1 MSATRDAASHP
12 VSTRATERSGP
23 RWKMFVR
30 MLRRGVV
37 VRRGRAMSALL
48 AVVIAATVT
57 TAMLNLFVDVE
68 SKLRRE
74 FRSYGAN
81 VVIVAHE
88 GTSLPADALPKVD
101 ATLAGRGI
109 AVPFAYAIAHQAGGN
124 EGPVVVAG
132 TDMERVQRLNSWWSV
147 SGWPQ
152 AANSALV
159 GVRAE
164 KILSPDGRPF
174 DLSFEGRKLQL
185 TTAGTVRTGAAE
197 DSRVYLPLSEF
208 TAWTGLTPSSIEVAA
223 SGSPQEVSATI
234 QKLSAVLPGA
244 EVKPVRQIV
253 EAEAKVLGKTRL
265 SLLASA
271 AIIILTAALCVLAT
285 LTTWVL
291 DRRKDFAIMKALG
304 ASERMVNSLFA
315 AEAAV
320 LALVGAVAGYLV
332 GIGVAAWI
340 GRANFHAAVMP
351 RLSVFPVVL
360 AGSVAVALLSAVVPI
375 SLLRRVQPAII
386 LRGE

>member
-1 MSATRDAASHP
+1 MTATRNGA
-12 VSTRATERSGP
+12 
-23 RWKMFVR
+23 RWKMFAR
-30 MLRRGVV
+30 MLRRGVM
-37 VRRGRAMSALL
+37 VRRGRALTALL

-81 VVIVAHE
+81 VVVVAKD
-88 GTSLPADALPKVD
+88 GASLPSDALAKVD
-101 ATLAGRGI
+101 AVLAGRGI
-109 AVPFAYAIAHQAGGN
+109 AVPFALAVVHQAGGD
-124 EGPVVVAG
+124 EAPVVVAG
-132 TDMERVQRLNSWWSV
+132 TDMARVQRLNSWWSV
-147 SGWPQ
+147 TAWPQ
-152 AANSALV
+152 AMGSALV
-159 GVRAE
+159 GKRAE
-164 KILSPDGRPF
+164 KVLSPDGKPF
-174 DLSFEGRKLQL
+174 ELTFEGRKLRL
-185 TTAGTVRTGAAE
+185 TTAGTVHTGAAE
-197 DSRVYLPLSEF
+197 DSRVYLPLDQF
-208 TAWTGLTPSSIEVAA
+208 TAWTGVAPSSIEVAA
-223 SGSPQEVSATI
+223 SGSAPEVSATI
-234 QKLSAVLPGA
+234 QKLSSALPGA

-253 EAEAKVLGKTRL
+253 EAEAKVLGKTRM
-265 SLLASA
+265 SLMASA

-315 AEAAV
+315 AEAAL
-320 LALVGAVAGYLV
+320 LAVIGAVAGYMI

>member
-1 MSATRDAASHP
+1 VSANRNGA
-12 VSTRATERSGP
+12 

-30 MLRRGVV
+30 MLQRGVT
-37 VRRGRAMSALL
+37 VRRGRAMTALL
-48 AVVIAATVT
+48 AVVIAATVA

-68 SKLRRE
+68 SKLRHE

-81 VVIVAHE
+81 VVVVAKD
-88 GTSLPADALPKVD
+88 GASLPADALATVD
-101 ATLAGRGI
+101 SVLGGKGI
-109 AVPFAYAIAHQAGGN
+109 AVPFSYAIAHQGGGS
-124 EGPVVVAG
+124 EAPVVVAG
-132 TDMERVQRLNSWWSV
+132 TDMSRVQRLNSWWSV
-147 SGWPQ
+147 TAWPQ
-152 AANSALV
+152 NAGSALV
-159 GVRAE
+159 GTRAE
-164 KILSPDGRPF
+164 KVLSPDGAPF
-174 DLSFEGRKLQL
+174 DLIFEGRKLRL
-185 TTAGTVRTGAAE
+185 NAAGTVRTGAAE
-197 DSRVYLPLSEF
+197 DSRVYLPLQEF
-208 TAWTGLTPSSIEVAA
+208 TAWTGVAPSSIEVAA
-223 SGSPQEVSATI
+223 SGSAQEVNATI
-234 QKLSAVLPGA
+234 QKLGAALPAA

-315 AEAAV
+315 TEAA
-320 LALVGAVAGYLV
+320 LLGIIGAVVGYVL

-360 AGSVAVALLSAVVPI
+360 AGSVVVALMSAVLPI

>member
-1 MSATRDAASHP
+1 MTATRTGA
-12 VSTRATERSGP
+12 
-23 RWKMFVR
+23 RWKMFAR
-30 MLRRGVV
+30 MLRRGMV
-37 VRRGRAMSALL
+37 VRRGRAMTALL
-48 AVVIAATVT
+48 AVVIAATVS

-68 SKLRRE
+68 SKLRHE

-81 VVIVAHE
+81 VVIVAKE
-88 GTSLPADALPKVD
+88 GTSLPTDALAKVD
-101 ATLAGRGI
+101 AVLAGRGI
-109 AVPFAYAIAHQAGGN
+109 AVPFAYGIAHQITGDEA
-124 EGPVVVAG
+124 PVVVAG
-132 TDMERVQRLNSWWSV
+132 TDMARVQRLNSWWSV
-147 SGWPQ
+147 TAWPQ
-152 AANSALV
+152 APGSALI
-159 GVRAE
+159 GTRAQ
-164 KILSPDGRPF
+164 KVLSPDGKPF
-174 DLSFEGRKLQL
+174 ELTFQGRKLQL

-208 TAWTGLTPSSIEVAA
+208 MAWTGVAPSSIEVAA
-223 SGSPQEVSATI
+223 SGSPQEVAATI
-234 QKLSAVLPGA
+234 QKLSTALPNA

-253 EAEAKVLGKTRL
+253 EAEAKVLGKTRM

-315 AEAAV
+315 AEAAL
-320 LALVGAVAGYLV
+320 LAMVGAVAGYLI

>member
-1 MSATRDAASHP
+1 MNGTRNGA
-12 VSTRATERSGP
+12 
-23 RWKMFVR
+23 RWKMFAR

-37 VRRGRAMSALL
+37 VRRGRAITALL
-48 AVVIAATVT
+48 AVVIAAAVS
-57 TAMLNLFVDVE
+57 TAMLNLFVDVQA
-68 SKLRRE
+68 KLRHE

-81 VVIVAHE
+81 VVVVAKD
-88 GTSLPADALPKVD
+88 GSSLPADALAKVD
-101 ATLAGRGI
+101 AGLDDRGI
-109 AVPFAYAIAHQAGGN
+109 AVPFAYAIARQVGGN
-124 EGPVVVAG
+124 EVPVVVAG
-132 TDMERVQRLNSWWSV
+132 TDMARVQRLNSWWSV
-147 SGWPQ
+147 TAWPRT
-152 AANSALV
+152 AGTALV
-159 GVRAE
+159 GARAD
-164 KILSPDGRPF
+164 KVLSPDGKPF
-174 DLSFEGRKLQL
+174 ELTFEGHKLQM
-185 TTAGTVRTGAAE
+185 TTAGTLRTGAAE
-197 DSRVYLPLSEF
+197 DDQVYLPLSEF
-208 TAWTGLTPSSIEVAA
+208 TAWTGVAPSSIEIAA
-223 SGSPQEVSATI
+223 SGSPAEVSAII
-234 QKLSAVLPGA
+234 QRLSAALPQA

-253 EAEAKVLGKTRL
+253 EAEAKVLGKTRM

-315 AEAAV
+315 AEAAL
-320 LALVGAVAGYLV
+320 LAVIGAVAGYM
-332 GIGVAAWI
+332 IGVGAAAWI

-360 AGSVAVALLSAVVPI
+360 AGSVAVALLSAIVPI

>member
-1 MSATRDAASHP
+1 MTATRNGA
-12 VSTRATERSGP
+12 
-23 RWKMFVR
+23 RWKMFAR
-30 MLRRGVV
+30 MLRRGMV
-37 VRRGRAMSALL
+37 VRRGRAITALL
-48 AVVIAATVT
+48 AVVIAATVS

-68 SKLRRE
+68 SKLRHE

-81 VVIVAHE
+81 VVIVAKD
-88 GTSLPADALPKVD
+88 GSSLPTDALAKVD
-101 ATLAGRGI
+101 AVLAGRGI
-109 AVPFAYAIAHQAGGN
+109 AVPFAYAIAHQITGDEA
-124 EGPVVVAG
+124 PVVVAG
-132 TDMERVQRLNSWWSV
+132 TDMARVQRLNSWWSV
-147 SGWPQ
+147 TAWPQ
-152 AANSALV
+152 APGSALI
-159 GVRAE
+159 GTRAQ
-164 KILSPDGRPF
+164 KVLSPDDKPF
-174 DLSFEGRKLQL
+174 ELTFQGRKLQL

-208 TAWTGLTPSSIEVAA
+208 MAWTEVVPSSIEIAA
-223 SGSPQEVSATI
+223 SGSPQEVAATI
-234 QKLSAVLPGA
+234 QKLSTALPNA

-253 EAEAKVLGKTRL
+253 EAEAKVLGKTRM

-315 AEAAV
+315 AEAAL
-320 LALVGAVAGYLV
+320 LAMVGAVAGYLI

>member
-1 MSATRDAASHP
+1 MTT
-12 VSTRATERSGP
+12 VRSGA
-23 RWKMFVR
+23 RWKMFAR
-30 MLRRGVV
+30 MLRRGMV
-37 VRRGRAMSALL
+37 VRRGRAMTALL
-48 AVVIAATVT
+48 AVVIAATVS

-68 SKLRRE
+68 SKLRHE

-81 VVIVAHE
+81 VVVVAKD
-88 GTSLPADALPKVD
+88 GSSLPADALNRAD
-101 ATLAGRGI
+101 AVLAGRGI
-109 AVPFAYAIAHQAGGN
+109 AVPFAYAIAHQTTGDEA
-124 EGPVVVAG
+124 PVVVAG

-147 SGWPQ
+147 TAWPQ
-152 AANSALV
+152 AAGSALV
-159 GVRAE
+159 GTRAE
-164 KILSPDGRPF
+164 KVLSPDGKA
-174 DLSFEGRKLQL
+174 FELTFQGHKLRL
-185 TTAGTVRTGAAE
+185 TTDGTVRTGAAE
-197 DSRVYLPLSEF
+197 DSRVYLPLNEF
-208 TAWTGLTPSSIEVAA
+208 TAWTGVTPSSIEVAA
-223 SGSPQEVSATI
+223 SGSPAEVRATI
-234 QKLSAVLPGA
+234 QKLSAALPQA

-253 EAEAKVLGKTRL
+253 EAEAKVLGKTRM

-315 AEAAV
+315 AEAAL
-320 LALVGAVAGYLV
+320 LAMIGAVAGYLI
-332 GIGVAAWI
+332 GIGVAAWM

-351 RLSVFPVVL
+351 RFSVFPVVL

>member
-1 MSATRDAASHP
+1 MSAQRNGA
-12 VSTRATERSGP
+12 
-23 RWKMFVR
+23 RWKMFAR
-30 MLRRGVV
+30 MLRRGVT
-37 VRRGRAMSALL
+37 VRRGRAMTALL
-48 AVVIAATVT
+48 AVVIAATVA

-68 SKLRRE
+68 SKLRHE

-81 VVIVAHE
+81 VVIVAKD
-88 GTSLPADALPKVD
+88 GASLPADALVKVD
-101 ATLAGRGI
+101 SALGAKGM
-109 AVPFAYAIAHQAGGN
+109 AVPFSYAIAHQAGGS
-124 EGPVVVAG
+124 EAPVVVAG
-132 TDMERVQRLNSWWSV
+132 TDMARVQRLNSWWSV
-147 SGWPQ
+147 SAWPQ
-152 AANSALV
+152 AAGSALV
-159 GVRAE
+159 GTRAE
-164 KILSPDGRPF
+164 KVLSPDGAPF
-174 DLSFEGRKLQL
+174 ELVFEGRKLRL
-185 TTAGTVRTGAAE
+185 TSAGTVRTGAAE
-197 DSRVYLPLSEF
+197 DSRVYLPLQEF
-208 TAWTGLTPSSIEVAA
+208 MAWTGVAPSSIEVAA
-223 SGSPQEVSATI
+223 SGSAQDVNATI
-234 QKLSAVLPGA
+234 VKLSAALPSA

-253 EAEAKVLGKTRL
+253 EAEAKVLSKTRM

-304 ASERMVNSLFA
+304 ASERLVNSLFA
-315 AEAAV
+315 TEAA
-320 LALVGAVAGYLV
+320 LLGIIGAVAGYVL

-360 AGSVAVALLSAVVPI
+360 AGSVVVALMSAVLPI

>member
-1 MSATRDAASHP
+1 
-12 VSTRATERSGP
+12 
-23 RWKMFVR
+23 
-30 MLRRGVV
+30 
-37 VRRGRAMSALL
+37 MSALL

>member
-1 MSATRDAASHP
+1 MSAQRNGA
-12 VSTRATERSGP
+12 
-23 RWKMFVR
+23 RWKMFAR
-30 MLRRGVV
+30 MLRRGVT
-37 VRRGRAMSALL
+37 VRRGRAMTALL
-48 AVVIAATVT
+48 AVVIAATVA

-68 SKLRRE
+68 SKLRHE

-81 VVIVAHE
+81 VVVVAKE
-88 GTSLPADALPKVD
+88 GTSLPSDALAKVD
-101 ATLAGRGI
+101 SALAGRGI
-109 AVPFAYAIAHQAGGN
+109 AVPFSYAIAHQAGGS
-124 EGPVVVAG
+124 EAPVVVAG
-132 TDMERVQRLNSWWSV
+132 TDMARVQRLNSWWSV
-147 SGWPQ
+147 SAWPQ
-152 AANSALV
+152 AAGSALV
-159 GVRAE
+159 GTRAE
-164 KILSPDGRPF
+164 KVLSPDGAPF
-174 DLSFEGRKLQL
+174 ELVFKGRKLRL

-197 DSRVYLPLSEF
+197 DSRVYLPLQEF
-208 TAWTGLTPSSIEVAA
+208 TAWTGVAPSSIEVAA
-223 SGSPQEVSATI
+223 SGSAQDVSTTI
-234 QKLSAVLPGA
+234 AKLSEALPSA

-253 EAEAKVLGKTRL
+253 EAEAKVLGKTRM

-271 AIIILTAALCVLAT
+271 AIIILTSALCVLAT

-304 ASERMVNSLFA
+304 ASERLVNSLFA
-315 AEAAV
+315 TEAA
-320 LALVGAVAGYLV
+320 LLGMIGAVAGYVL

-360 AGSVAVALLSAVVPI
+360 AGSVVVALMSAVLPI

>member
-1 MSATRDAASHP
+1 MSAQRNGA
-12 VSTRATERSGP
+12 
-23 RWKMFVR
+23 RWKMFAR
-30 MLRRGVV
+30 MLRRGVT
-37 VRRGRAMSALL
+37 VRRGRAMTALL
-48 AVVIAATVT
+48 AVVIAATVA

-68 SKLRRE
+68 SKLRHE

-81 VVIVAHE
+81 VVIVAKD
-88 GTSLPADALPKVD
+88 GASLPTDALAKVD
-101 ATLAGRGI
+101 SALGGKGM
-109 AVPFAYAIAHQAGGN
+109 AVPFSYAIAHQAGGS
-124 EGPVVVAG
+124 EAPVVVAG
-132 TDMERVQRLNSWWSV
+132 TDMPRVQRLNSWWSV
-147 SGWPQ
+147 SAWPK
-152 AANSALV
+152 AAGSALV
-159 GVRAE
+159 GTRAE
-164 KILSPDGRPF
+164 KVLSPDGAPF
-174 DLSFEGRKLQL
+174 ELVFEGRKLRL

-197 DSRVYLPLSEF
+197 DSRVYQPLQEF
-208 TAWTGLTPSSIEVAA
+208 TTWTGVVPSSIEVAV
-223 SGSPQEVSATI
+223 SGSAQDVNATI
-234 QKLSAVLPGA
+234 AKLSEALPSA

-253 EAEAKVLGKTRL
+253 EAEAKVLRKTRM

-304 ASERMVNSLFA
+304 ASERLVNSLFA
-315 AEAAV
+315 TEAA
-320 LALVGAVAGYLV
+320 LLGAIGAVAGYVL

-360 AGSVAVALLSAVVPI
+360 AGSVAVALLSAIVPI

>member
-1 MSATRDAASHP
+1 MTATRNGA
-12 VSTRATERSGP
+12 
-23 RWKMFVR
+23 RWKMFAR
-30 MLRRGVV
+30 MLRRGMV
-37 VRRGRAMSALL
+37 VRRGRAITALL
-48 AVVIAATVT
+48 AVVIAATVS

-68 SKLRRE
+68 SKLRHE

-81 VVIVAHE
+81 VVIVAKD
-88 GTSLPADALPKVD
+88 GSSLPTDALAKVD
-101 ATLAGRGI
+101 AVLAGRGI
-109 AVPFAYAIAHQAGGN
+109 AVPFAYAIAHQITGDEA
-124 EGPVVVAG
+124 PVVVAG
-132 TDMERVQRLNSWWSV
+132 TDMARVQRLNSWWSV
-147 SGWPQ
+147 TAWPQ
-152 AANSALV
+152 APGSALI
-159 GVRAE
+159 GTRAQ
-164 KILSPDGRPF
+164 KVLSPDDKPF
-174 DLSFEGRKLQL
+174 ELTFQGRKLQL

-197 DSRVYLPLSEF
+197 DSRIYLPLSEF
-208 TAWTGLTPSSIEVAA
+208 MAWTGVAPSSIEVAA
-223 SGSPQEVSATI
+223 SGSPQEVAATI
-234 QKLSAVLPGA
+234 QKLSTALPNA

-253 EAEAKVLGKTRL
+253 EAEAKVLGKTRM

-315 AEAAV
+315 AEAAL
-320 LALVGAVAGYLV
+320 LAMVGAVAGYLI

>member
-1 MSATRDAASHP
+1 MNGTRNGA
-12 VSTRATERSGP
+12 
-23 RWKMFVR
+23 RWKMFAR

-37 VRRGRAMSALL
+37 VRRGRAITALL
-48 AVVIAATVT
+48 AVVIAAAVS
-57 TAMLNLFVDVE
+57 TAMLNLFVDVQA
-68 SKLRRE
+68 KLRHE

-81 VVIVAHE
+81 VVVVAKD
-88 GTSLPADALPKVD
+88 GSSLPADALAKVD
-101 ATLAGRGI
+101 AALDDRGI
-109 AVPFAYAIAHQAGGN
+109 AVPFAYAIARQVGGN

-132 TDMERVQRLNSWWSV
+132 TDMARVQRLNSWWSV
-147 SGWPQ
+147 TAWPRT
-152 AANSALV
+152 AGTALV
-159 GVRAE
+159 GARAD
-164 KILSPDGRPF
+164 KVLSPDGKPF
-174 DLSFEGRKLQL
+174 ELTFEGHKLQM
-185 TTAGTVRTGAAE
+185 TTAGTLRTGAAE
-197 DSRVYLPLSEF
+197 DDHVYLPLSEF
-208 TAWTGLTPSSIEVAA
+208 TAWTGVAPSSIEIAA
-223 SGSPQEVSATI
+223 SGSPAEVSATI
-234 QKLSAVLPGA
+234 QRLSAALPQA

-253 EAEAKVLGKTRL
+253 EAEAKVLGKTRM

-315 AEAAV
+315 AEAAL
-320 LALVGAVAGYLV
+320 LAVIGAVAGYM
-332 GIGVAAWI
+332 IGVGAAAWI

-360 AGSVAVALLSAVVPI
+360 AGSVAVALLSAIVPI